1 MSTNYRTVYIVNPSK
16 RNFDG
21 MVDGITYRIPA
32 KGFSA
37 MVHFIAKHIKG
48 QNESLEEYESII
60 DVIARV
66 KELGTYEIYFEAR
79 KNDTA
84 PAEVSEEEI
93 DEVVPE

>member
-21 MVDGITYRIPA
+21 MVDGIAYRIPA

-60 DVIARV
+60 EVIARV
-66 KELGTYEIYFEAR
+66 KELGTYEVYFEAR
-79 KNDTA
+79 KNDTVPVDA
-84 PAEVSEEEI
+84 PEEVTEEI
-93 DEVVPE
+93 VSD